1 MTHCLGAL
9 VAALL
14 AAAAE
19 DAGKVQYV
27 ATVKVP
33 EAEVRSGAGDSPQLY
48 STNRLH
54 KGDKVEVLKEL
65 EGGWLAIKPP
75 PGSFSWINA
84 RFVEQV
90 APGKPMWVVVA
101 HPEVRVP
108 LLMGSDVRGD
118 KPTVE
123 GVRVVRGTQLRSIGP
138 ERAADDGRW
147 LPVEPPVSEVRYLRA
162 EAVSRTGLEADT
174 AAAPAAPPPN
184 VGQQGRVAAKPPQP
198 AEAHPTTTAAP
209 PGVALPAGWVS
220 SGPGRLVA
228 AGRCI
233 DYQRTYML
241 VNSQGLPVVY
251 VTAPP
256 GYSLETYRE
265 RNVEL
270 YGIRQH
276 RQDLRADHMTAM
288 QVKLLP

>member
-33 EAEVRSGAGDSPQLY
+33 EAEVRSGAGASAELY

-54 KGDKVEVLKEL
+54 KGDKVEVIKEL
-65 EGGWLAIKPP
+65 EDGWLAIKPP
-75 PGSFSWINA
+75 PGSFSWINS
-84 RFVEQV
+84 RFVEE
-90 APGKPMWVVVA
+90 APPGKPMWVVVA
-101 HPEVRVP
+101 HPEARVP
-108 LLMGSDVRGD
+108 LLIGSDVRKD

-123 GVRVVRGTQLRSIGP
+123 SVRVVRGTLLRSIGP
-138 ERAADDGRW
+138 MRSADDGRW
-147 LPVEPPVSEVRYLRA
+147 LPVEPPAAEVRYLRA
-162 EAVSRTGLEADT
+162 EAVSRTGIEADT
-174 AAAPAAPPPN
+174 AAAPTAPPLARS
-184 VGQQGRVAAKPPQP
+184 QQGRVAAKPLQP
-198 AEAHPTTTAAP
+198 AAAP
-209 PGVALPAGWVS
+209 PSAATVTLPAGWVS
-220 SGPGRLVA
+220 SGPGHLVP
-228 AGRCI
+228 AGRCL
-233 DYQRTYML
+233 DYQRTYL
-241 VNSQGLPVVY
+241 LLNSQGLPIVY

-256 GYSLETYRE
+256 GYSLESYVQ

-270 YGIRQH
+270 YGVRQH
-276 RQDLRADHMTAM
+276 RQDIRADHMTAM